1 MQRLEELVKF
11 LTDKREQMLT
21 PDQSVG
27 MRTAPDLP
35 KLKAIG
41 SLILTLQTI
50 CLGKNGSAE
59 AVNQ

>member
-27 MRTAPDLP
+27 MRTALDLP
-35 KLKAIG
+35 KLKATGHPI
-41 SLILTLQTI
+41 LIAQTDF
-50 CLGKNGSAE
+50 LGKNGNAKAAS
-59 AVNQ
+59 Q